1 MRASTTYAMST
12 AAGAIGTVAGTI
24 DHPKPRSTS
33 TSATPAWTLHAS
45 RPVKRMLASPLIDH
59 QPCHKHGQPD
69 VRRDHDE
76 RRSTSPPR
84 HGSRGRE
91 QQHGYGRRH
100 PLEAWCQ
107 EQVEEKRAGHYRSC
121 QYHLRARRSYATERE
136 QDTHDHGRP
145 PKDHGDKWHSVDHA
159 FIITVVRGAYGVR
172 LSDQGAK
179 DRADDEEREEDAAC
193 RNGKES
199 KRERSEREHVTC
211 DRRHETKPDH
221 DRNKYPVADRVPAR
235 ANHDPRKQAGE
246 ADIAARVL

>member
-1 MRASTTYAMST
+1 MRASMTYAMST

-45 RPVKRMLASPLIDH
+45 RPLKRMLASPLLDH

-76 RRSTSPPR
+76 RRSMTPPR
-84 HGSRGRE
+84 YGSRGQE
-91 QQHGYGRRH
+91 QQHGYGRRQ

-145 PKDHGDKWHSVDHA
+145 PKDHGDKWHSVLTTPLISRPLNSSVAHGYRPGLVSVFLSA
-159 FIITVVRGAYGVR
+159 GGRLPSLHVSPGAAPG
-172 LSDQGAK
+172 K
-179 DRADDEEREEDAAC
+179 PC
-193 RNGKES
+193 RS
-199 KRERSEREHVTC
+199 IH
-211 DRRHETKPDH
+211 P
-221 DRNKYPVADRVPAR
+221 
-235 ANHDPRKQAGE
+235 QQ
-246 ADIAARVL
+246 

>member
-1 MRASTTYAMST
+1 MRASMTYAMST

-45 RPVKRMLASPLIDH
+45 RPLKRMLASPLLDH

-84 HGSRGRE
+84 HGSRGQE

-107 EQVEEKRAGHYRSC
+107 EQVTTPLISRPLNSSVTQGYRPGLVSVFLSAGGRLPSLHVSPGAAPGNPCRSIHP
-121 QYHLRARRSYATERE
+121 Q
-136 QDTHDHGRP
+136 Q
-145 PKDHGDKWHSVDHA
+145 
-159 FIITVVRGAYGVR
+159 
-172 LSDQGAK
+172 
-179 DRADDEEREEDAAC
+179 
-193 RNGKES
+193 
-199 KRERSEREHVTC
+199 
-211 DRRHETKPDH
+211 
-221 DRNKYPVADRVPAR
+221 
-235 ANHDPRKQAGE
+235 
-246 ADIAARVL
+246 

>member
-1 MRASTTYAMST
+1 MT
-12 AAGAIGTVAGTI
+12 
-24 DHPKPRSTS
+24 
-33 TSATPAWTLHAS
+33 
-45 RPVKRMLASPLIDH
+45 
-59 QPCHKHGQPD
+59 
-69 VRRDHDE
+69 
-76 RRSTSPPR
+76 PPR
-84 HGSRGRE
+84 HGSCGRE

-159 FIITVVRGAYGVR
+159 FDITVVRGAYGVR

-221 DRNKYPVADRVPAR
+221 DRNKYPVGDRVPAR